1 MWTRKLQGALVTSRQ
16 PKAMD
21 AVLKGCQQ
29 IMQEHGSGQ
38 TEAFYHRMLEIYLY
52 DHGIPCLKE
61 VDCFTMAGAV
71 PVLVGRIDLEVDHTM
86 ILELKIG
93 SKIQGKHLQQLRKY
107 VHARKAT
114 GMNVRAAAVICFTDH
129 ETVEIHQILKA

>member
-1 MWTRKLQGALVTSRQ
+1 MLQ
-16 PKAMD
+16 
-21 AVLKGCQQ
+21 
-29 IMQEHGSGQ
+29 
-38 TEAFYHRMLEIYLY
+38 
-52 DHGIPCLKE
+52 
-61 VDCFTMAGAV
+61 VDCFTMSGAV

-93 SKIQGKHLQQLRKY
+93 SKIQLRHMQQLGKY

-129 ETVEIHQILKA
+129 DTVEIQQLALSCFR